1 MPKENEIMKK
11 QYISFSGKRKKPD
24 STEYENIEITMGY
37 DDVLSVALLDNRDKH
52 PCVNCNRREECDSAE
67 DVASIEYECDKLA
80 DYIAEGCH
88 ADDSFI
94 EIATKEY
101 VYLIPIKYEWNW
113 YKDIFKKIKDR
124 KSIDIDDYIAQK
136 NEQKR
141 QKQEEEHIQWRI
153 GYYKRNMVKLAEC
166 RKRCYAKTSDGH
178 CAFGFNCV
186 DFKPQEKC
194 YPCSRYGLFEDQKEF
209 ITKYITKVN

>member
-1 MPKENEIMKK
+1 MKK

-141 QKQEEEHIQWRI
+141 QKQEEEHIQRRI

>member
-1 MPKENEIMKK
+1 MKK
-11 QYISFSGKRKKPD
+11 QYISFTGKRKKHD
-24 STEYENIEITMGY
+24 SAEYENVEITMGY

-52 PCVNCNRREECDSAE
+52 PCVNCERRKECDE
-67 DVASIEYECDKLA
+67 EYHDVPLEYECDRLGEYVDA
-80 DYIAEGCH
+80 GCH

-101 VYLIPIKYEWNW
+101 VYLIPIHAEWNW
-113 YKDIFKKIKDR
+113 YKDVFKKIKDR
-124 KSIDIDDYIAQK
+124 KSVDVDDYIAQK

-141 QKQEEEHIQWRI
+141 QKDEEKHIQWKI
-153 GYYKRNMVKLAEC
+153 GYYKRQMVKLAEC
-166 RKRCYAKTSDGH
+166 RKRCYAKTDDGH

-194 YPCSRYGLFEDQKEF
+194 YPCCKERYFQQQKEF
-209 ITKYITKVN
+209 ITTYITCGK

>member
-1 MPKENEIMKK
+1 MTKENEIMKK

-52 PCVNCNRREECDSAE
+52 PCVNCNKREECDSE
-67 DVASIEYECDKLA
+67 EHDIPLEYECDKLA
-80 DYIAEGCH
+80 EYVDDGCH

-153 GYYKRNMVKLAEC
+153 GYYESKMIKLAEC
-166 RKRCYAKTSDGH
+166 WKRCYAKTSDGQ

-194 YPCSRYGLFEDQKEF
+194 CPCSSYGLFEGQKEF

>member
-1 MPKENEIMKK
+1 MKK
-11 QYISFSGKRKKPD
+11 QYISFTGKRKKHD
-24 STEYENIEITMGY
+24 SAEYENVEITMGY

-52 PCVNCNRREECDSAE
+52 PCVNCDRRKECDE
-67 DVASIEYECDKLA
+67 EYHDVPLEYECDKIGEYV
-80 DYIAEGCH
+80 DGGCH

-101 VYLIPIKYEWNW
+101 VYLIPIHDEWNW
-113 YKDIFKKIKDR
+113 YKDVFKKIKDR
-124 KSIDIDDYIAQK
+124 KSIDVDDYIAQK

-141 QKQEEEHIQWRI
+141 KKYEEEHIQWKI
-153 GYYKRNMVKLAEC
+153 GYYKRSLLVKLAEC
-166 RKRCYAKTSDGH
+166 KKRCYAKTEDGH

-194 YPCSRYGLFEDQKEF
+194 RPCCQERYFQQEKDF
-209 ITKYITKVN
+209 ITKYITKTI